1 MSDEYMQVVFCPT
14 WVWGCTPLLGMGL
27 SLHRRPFTTP
37 KQKVNGWKLTIV
49 KFQPLTSSHVL
60 SLYQWQ
66 TKKKKKKQRINEII
80 IRHGVMCSWSGK
92 HALKNK
98 KLNLQVDPTDNP
110 SLRALKKKKKNTNM
124 QEGIACKTGL
134 LHMASFFCG
143 LDLWNILSVL
153 MI

>member
-66 TKKKKKKQRINEII
+66 TKKKKKTEDKRNNYTAWGDVFLEWKTCIEKQETKFTGRPNRQPESQ
-80 IRHGVMCSWSGK
+80 GS
-92 HALKNK
+92 
-98 KLNLQVDPTDNP
+98 Q
-110 SLRALKKKKKNTNM
+110 KKKKNTNM